1 MKKIHM
7 IAALLA
13 MLLPTMSAWGDNHT
27 YYAKLIVSK
36 ASSSTGNG
44 TVYVGTSQSSAN
56 STFNDPATNPSVD
69 NSGSSASV
77 GFYVS
82 AKPSFGSKFSGWYE
96 NAAGTGTAKST
107 VEQNY
112 NYSIDAT
119 ASADSTSKR
128 VSKTLYAK
136 FDTNTESYTLTLNKP
151 EGLASYT
158 VTAPSGF
165 PANLSQGGSATVYKG
180 DQYSFKYTLSSD
192 EYDFINWTVNGEQKT
207 SNPVSVT
214 ISGNTTVV
222 LTLKKKVTYTA
233 TCQGSAGGTYK
244 ANTTTV
250 SGSDQT
256 ISNFGSVTVNLSN
269 PVANTGYAFY
279 GWYILHPNGV
289 KEYLSYYTSASTGEK
304 KEDITIGAEFR
315 EVQDCTIDFIAP
327 VDGKITYAISGGNS
341 GQVEGANVSET
352 VPAGANVTLTATSDF
367 GSRRAKWY
375 TKDDR
380 NRKTYFSID
389 NSLTKTFAS
398 SVALGVDFIPV
409 NTNIVNAIEAAQSS
423 GTYEA
428 ILAADAEIVLG
439 TSVEIPSDITI
450 DLNGHTLYV
459 DGTLIVNGV
468 LTGGTVSKCT
478 KLIRQTGNGL
488 EPIVA
493 DNISYWDTRVVTFQA
508 SISGFSNNAS
518 HLTIVNGYGTS
529 IRGTLSNNSP
539 AAIVCGIDLSSGA
552 AVNTITSFV
561 GDYTAIG
568 GTGGAILATGGNSK
582 LVVQLSSSVTLGIN
596 DFPSGS
602 GWRST
607 SSGKEQTKLGKGY
620 RIDCAHNSITLQYEV
635 TNASV
640 TYFIN
645 AESASRTSGLQL
657 GSTENFIHCS
667 TVSQR
672 INASNAGYA
681 VKFNVYDCGNPSVT
695 FDGSNTFSGDNCGVN
710 FRSGGP
716 YTIPSSGNSNYHVF
730 GGFYTS
736 KPDSGRIA
744 KGISGRA
751 FYQHA
756 DTYWYLEENLDMNVA
771 EIGGIKKYALIE
783 AFQEAITGDVSAT
796 TITLLRDCSLDE
808 PVVIPADR
816 SIRLELAGCTVTA
829 PNGFI
834 ENHGSFE
841 IGDKYGSLTFCG
853 VVTETGNVFVNE
865 DGGRIVVAYGKYD
878 GGVLLKA
885 CSEFITHHG
894 NFTGAISFGDGVA
907 AKASVAKLY
916 GGNFSTDVTDCLC
929 DGYQQV
935 NGYVGLFP
943 YADIQDQSVSGYE
956 FGYQVQAMTDHD
968 LGLYNNSQ
976 TMRDA
981 SYTAENWF
989 CRAQLYSQSAPYLGY
1004 SIDCVI
1010 GFDRGVSNK
1019 TVTAY
1024 GKTSIAQSQDI
1035 PEDIAAGTD
1044 FRVLSSALAS
1054 RNQYQKSYSQFITE
1068 DSVKRLVCAVKNKSD
1083 NNIGTFCQLRIDLCS
1098 GANRYDVSNLKT
1110 IYTIGR
1116 RYFVFGAGS
1125 NKAMIRPAT
1134 GAATFYATLGDAMGA
1149 VADGGTVML
1158 ANDCTEKPHF
1168 ATAGTYIVDSMGF
1181 EYSFSGSE
1189 GGYTVAEGLSVTTEP
1204 VTSSAAALIPSA
1216 VAIKYVVTVPHP
1228 VDCVDLHSS
1237 ILETWETANDLSG
1250 SSDAE
1255 IKEALKQEDK
1265 NGIAKWENV
1274 VMGQN
1279 GATPP
1284 AIETST
1290 NGTETVADMVLSF
1303 KVPENTGYTVK
1314 YAFDKVDNSGSVV
1327 ANGEG
1332 EPQANP
1338 QLDLTQVSTA
1348 GTPAYFKMRAV
1359 LESNDEKHTFTTNV
1373 PVDHT
1378 VGVLKVESST
1388 TNTILAVPWKSFH
1401 DTDVNVSELVHAA
1414 SLSENDMLSA
1424 YDESGNVKSWYVKN
1438 GVWASAT
1445 DVSVSGEQQTVG
1457 AKVDPTTFYIARGKG
1472 VWLKRKDTTKPIYLM
1487 GMPPASTD
1495 AATTTLTAPA
1505 SGETSWNLLAS
1516 PKFETVDIA
1525 TGAFKGNT
1533 ADEIIVPTAGTPKHY
1548 TYKNGAWGY
1557 PGATV
1562 TEEKKLPN
1570 GQTIKVIKTEHK
1582 TNDTTVAPGTGFWY
1596 LNKGGEKTIQ
1606 W

>member
-13 MLLPTMSAWGDNHT
+13 MLLPTVVWGGNT
-27 YYAKLIVSK
+27 YYYKMHLTVSSNSTGKGLVYAKSDTTELPSGATFVTETTVTHSRYDNKSVNTGSAFAKANYGYVFKGWSSQDNSTTYVST
-36 ASSSTGNG
+36 ANPYTPVVSSSA
-44 TVYVGTSQSSAN
+44 TSESNA
-56 STFNDPATNPSVD
+56 STTD
-69 NSGSSASV
+69 
-77 GFYVS
+77 Y
-82 AKPSFGSKFSGWYE
+82 
-96 NAAGTGTAKST
+96 
-107 VEQNY
+107 
-112 NYSIDAT
+112 
-119 ASADSTSKR
+119 
-128 VSKTLYAK
+128 YAV
-136 FDTNTESYTLTLNKP
+136 FDTNPDSYTLTLNKP

-158 VTAPSGF
+158 VTGPDGF
-165 PANLSQGGSATVYKG
+165 STDLSQGGSATVYKG

-233 TCQGSAGGTYK
+233 TCQGSVGGTYK
-244 ANTTTV
+244 ANGTTV
-250 SGSDQT
+250 SGSDYEV
-256 ISNFGSVTVNLSN
+256 SNFGSVTVSLSN
-269 PVANTGYAFY
+269 PVANSGYTFY

-289 KEYLSYYTSASTGEK
+289 KEYLSYYTSVSTGEK
-304 KEDITIGAEFR
+304 KENITVGAEFR

-352 VPAGANVTLTATSDF
+352 VPAGVNVTLTAISDF

-375 TKDDR
+375 TKDDH

-423 GTYEA
+423 ATQEA
-428 ILAADAEIVLG
+428 ILTADAEIVLG
-439 TSVEIPSDITI
+439 TSVEIPAGITI

-459 DGTLIVNGV
+459 DGTLTVKGT
-468 LTGGTVSKCT
+468 LTGGKVSKCT

-493 DNISYWDTRVVTFQA
+493 DNISYWDTRIVSATATV
-508 SISGFSNNAS
+508 SGYANEKS
-518 HLTIVNGYGTS
+518 HLTIVNGYGNS
-529 IRGTLSNNSP
+529 IRGNLSNSSP
-539 AAIVCGIDLSSGA
+539 AAIVCDIDLSSGA
-552 AVNTITSFV
+552 AVNTITNFV
-561 GDYTAIG
+561 ADYVAIG
-568 GTGGAILATGGNSK
+568 GSGGAILSTGGNSK
-582 LVVQLSSSVTLGIN
+582 LVVQLTPSVTLEIN

-620 RIDCAHNSITLQYEV
+620 RIDCAHNNIVLKYEV

-645 AESASRTSGLQL
+645 AGSASRTSGLQI
-657 GSTENFIHCS
+657 GSTENFINCG

-672 INASNAGYA
+672 INANNAAYA
-681 VKFNVYDCGNPSVT
+681 VKFNVYDCGNPEVT

-736 KPDSGRIA
+736 KPDTGRIA
-744 KGISGRA
+744 KGVSGRA

-756 DTYWYLEENLDMNVA
+756 DTYWYLEENLDKNVA

-834 ENHGSFE
+834 VNHGSFE

-853 VVTETGNVFVNE
+853 VVAETGNVFVNE

-885 CSEFITHHG
+885 GSEFTTHHG
-894 NFTGAISFGDGVA
+894 NFTGAISFGEGVA
-907 AKASVAKLY
+907 VKASVAKLY
-916 GGNFSTDVTDCLC
+916 GGKFSTDVADCLC

-943 YADIQDQSVSGYE
+943 YADIQNQSVSGYE
-956 FGYQVQAMTDHD
+956 FGYQVQAMTDRD

-989 CRAQLYSQSAPYLGY
+989 RRAQLYSQSAPYLGY

-1010 GFDRGVSNK
+1010 GFDRDVSRNS
-1019 TVTAY
+1019 VMAY
-1024 GKTSIAQSQDI
+1024 GKTTIGQSQELS
-1035 PEDIAAGTD
+1035 EDVAAGVD
-1044 FRVLSSALAS
+1044 YRVLSAMLAS

-1068 DSVKRLVCAVKNKSD
+1068 ESVRTLICAVKN
-1083 NNIGTFCQLRIDLCS
+1083 NGENANRGTLCVLRIDLCS
-1098 GANRYDVSNLKT
+1098 GANKYDVSKLKT

-1116 RYFVFGAGS
+1116 RILVFGSGS

-1134 GAATFYATLGDAMGA
+1134 GAATFYATLNAA
-1149 VADGGTVML
+1149 FTNVLDGGTVML
-1158 ANDCTEKPHF
+1158 ANDCTEKPYLYKE
-1168 ATAGTYIVDSMGF
+1168 GSYIFDPMGF
-1181 EYSFSGSE
+1181 EHSFSGAE
-1189 GGYTVAEGLSVTTEP
+1189 GGYTVAAGLSVTTEIVDSS
-1204 VTSSAAALIPSA
+1204 VTALIPSA
-1216 VAIKYVVTVPHP
+1216 TAIKYVVSKAAMHP
-1228 VDCVDLHSS
+1228 ADYVVIPSEHLQ
-1237 ILETWETANDLSG
+1237 EWESENGITTG
-1250 SSDAE
+1250 STESE
-1255 IKEALKQEDK
+1255 IRDALKQEDE

-1274 VMGQN
+1274 VMGQES
-1279 GATPP
+1279 AHKP

-1290 NGTETVADMVLSF
+1290 NGTAEVAEMVVSF
-1303 KVPENTGYTVK
+1303 KPPSDIGYTVK
-1314 YAFDKVDNSGSVV
+1314 YAFDRTDSTGTVYE
-1327 ANGEG
+1327 NGAG
-1332 EPQANP
+1332 EAQATP
-1338 QLDLTQVSTA
+1338 ELHLTDVKTA
-1348 GTPAYFKMRAV
+1348 GTPSYFKMRAV
-1359 LESNDEKHTFTTNV
+1359 LESDDDKHAIVTNV
-1373 PVDHT
+1373 PVEKMI
-1378 VGVLKVESST
+1378 GVLKVDSDAEY
-1388 TNTILAVPWKSFH
+1388 TIIAVPWKSFG
-1401 DTDVNVSELVHAA
+1401 DGDVKVSELVHAA
-1414 SLSENDMLSA
+1414 SLSEDDMITA
-1424 YDESGNVKSWYVKN
+1424 YDNAGNSKSWRVKD
-1438 GVWASAT
+1438 GVWVPVTESEGGQQ
-1445 DVSVSGEQQTVG
+1445 SVTP
-1457 AKVDPTTFYIARGKG
+1457 DPAGFGLARGKG
-1472 VWLKRKDTTKPIYLM
+1472 VWLKRSDSKKPIYLM
-1487 GMPPASTD
+1487 GQPTTET
-1495 AATTTLTAPA
+1495 AATALTAA
-1505 SGETSWNLLAS
+1505 ENGEPSWNLVAS
-1516 PKFETVDIA
+1516 PKLEPVDIA
-1525 TGAFKGNT
+1525 SEFKDNV

-1557 PGATV
+1557 PGA
-1562 TEEKKLPN
+1562 EKTITKTGP
-1570 GQTIKVIKTEHK
+1570 GGKTITIIQTTRKTD
-1582 TNDTTVAPGTGFWY
+1582 DTSISPGKGFWY
-1596 LNKGGEKTIQ
+1596 LNKGTEQKTIN